1 MKRQCS
7 NWEIMSYSIPSS
19 LKDTPIVDSAEA
31 AARKAFVSFHVASG
45 GILLAMSVFHCSI
58 CRDTTV
64 NVSTFDALNGRAGRV
79 SLSYTLPSD
88 PAKLVKDQNRQFR
101 ILEDS
106 KHSECSSKALPSRS
120 YSILE
125 GL

>member
-1 MKRQCS
+1 MKLCLSTRVESRSKITRQCV
-7 NWEIMSYSIPSS
+7 NRENMSCSIPSS
-19 LKDTPIVDSAEA
+19 LKDTPIVDIAEA

-79 SLSYTLPSD
+79 SLSYMLPSD
-88 PAKLVKDQNRQFR
+88 SAKVAKR
-101 ILEDS
+101 S
-106 KHSECSSKALPSRS
+106 KLKIPDT
-120 YSILE
+120 
-125 GL
+125 